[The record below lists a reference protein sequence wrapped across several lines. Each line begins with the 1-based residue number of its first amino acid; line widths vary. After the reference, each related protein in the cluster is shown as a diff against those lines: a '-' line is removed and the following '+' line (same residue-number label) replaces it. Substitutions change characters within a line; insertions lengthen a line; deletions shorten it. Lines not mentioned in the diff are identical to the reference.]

1 MKFMKRYILLL
12 ILLVSCQLQ
21 AQIIGSGKIL
31 VQNIQMNI
39 NETDSVMSVSMDF
52 HHNYDR
58 IKTNNWITILPVVTN
73 GRDSVMLE
81 PLYFYGRSA
90 YYNFLRNNKRVSKEM
105 RFRADRAA
113 HTINYSTEIPFESW
127 MDTASVAIIENSQW
141 CCFYPSVEGSA
152 IVYKKE
158 PSIKFEYVPQFVYV
172 VPKAEGVKSRSISAS
187 AYINFP
193 AGKTDIDPY
202 YGNNRKELAKIMAT
216 VDSVRTDKDITV
228 SSLFLKGYAS
238 PEGMYDRNII
248 LSAARTESLKNYILG
263 LAPQLR
269 GVVRSESV
277 PENWDDLRRFVEKS
291 NISHKDEILEVI
303 NSGREPDNKEWVLKS
318 RYKSEYKYLLEAC
331 YPLLRRTDYTISYT
345 IRSYTDPQ
353 EIVRIMFEAP
363 QKLSLNEFYLAS
375 KALEE
380 GTPQFKEAF
389 EIAVRMFP
397 NDEIANLNVA
407 NAAMAEGNLK
417 EAERYLSKAGI
428 SVEAEY
434 ARGVFYALS
443 EDYAKAKE
451 YFAKS
456 SDSIP
461 QAKEALAVIDYL
473 LK

>member
-1 MKFMKRYILLL
+1 MKKYILLFVL
-12 ILLVSCQLQ
+12 FVSCQLQ
-21 AQIIGSGKIL
+21 AQEFGSGRIL

-39 NETDSVMSVSMDF
+39 NETNSVMYISMDF
-52 HHNYDR
+52 HHKYDK
-58 IKTNNWITILPVVTN
+58 IKTNNWITVLPVVTN
-73 GRDSVMLE
+73 GKDSVMLD
-81 PLYFYGRSA
+81 PIFFYGRGA
-90 YYNFLRNNKRVSKEM
+90 YYNFVRNNKRASMHK
-105 RFRADRAA
+105 RFRADKTAG
-113 HTINYSTEIPFESW
+113 IIGYSAEIPFESW
-127 MDTASVAIIENSQW
+127 MDTASVAIVENSQW
-141 CCFYPSVEGSA
+141 CCFYPPVESSMV
-152 IVYKKE
+152 VYTKE
-158 PSIKFEYVPQFVYV
+158 PSIKIEYEPQFIYV
-172 VPKAEGVKSRSISAS
+172 VPQAEGVKSRSISAS

-238 PEGMYDRNII
+238 PEGMYDRNVI
-248 LSAARTESLKNYILG
+248 LSGARTESLKNYILG

-269 GVVRSESV
+269 GVVKCESV

-291 NISHKDEILEVI
+291 NISHKSEILEVI

-318 RYKSEYKYLLEAC
+318 RYKAEYKYLLEVC

-345 IRSYTDPQ
+345 IRSYSDPA
-353 EIVRIMFEAP
+353 EMVKIMFEAP
-363 QKLSLNEFYLAS
+363 QKLSLNELYLAS
-375 KALEE
+375 QALEE

-407 NAAMAEGNLK
+407 NAAMGDGNLS
-417 EAERYLSKAGI
+417 EAERYLSKAGS

-434 ARGVFYALS
+434 ARGVFYALM
-443 EDYAKAKE
+443 EDYEKARE
-451 YFAKS
+451 YFIKS
-456 SDSIP
+456 AESIP